1 MNDLRRD
8 VVRGPAEGLG
18 EDPVPDPLLAHPEV
32 CDLDVSLLVEHDV
45 VQLEVTVHHAQGM
58 EENDSNS
65 NLRRIETV
73 NKIPKII
80 DPMKTIKSH
89 IHTSH
94 YLMYN
99 LTI

>member
-45 VQLEVTVHHAQGM
+45 VQLEVPVDHAVTVKVH
-58 EENDSNS
+58 DSDQ
-65 NLRRIETV
+65 NLSSV
-73 NKIPKII
+73 
-80 DPMKTIKSH
+80 KTE
-89 IHTSH
+89 
-94 YLMYN
+94 MVFC
-99 LTI
+99 